1 MVQRDVRRARRFLA
15 LSYSRFIEKQVN
27 KYEYDKIKC
36 LNFILNA
43 KIETIVERPHNKMIN
58 KPYNEIL
65 KMFNKYFYE
74 GVKYELECVK
84 AFERDK
90 QAHEIMEKLL
100 IKLKKKREKIDE
112 KFS

>member
-1 MVQRDVRRARRFLA
+1 
-15 LSYSRFIEKQVN
+15 
-27 KYEYDKIKC
+27 
-36 LNFILNA
+36 
-43 KIETIVERPHNKMIN
+43 
-58 KPYNEIL
+58 
-65 KMFNKYFYE
+65 MFNKYFYE